1 MPKMYDQ
8 TGALIIEG
16 FLSAVISVLGN
27 DHDHGK
33 LRHVEYR
40 LQECF
45 REAQS
50 STRSEEFPIAL
61 LSKRK
66 HPSPT
71 GVSWLGL

>member
-1 MPKMYDQ
+1 MPKMYDP
-8 TGALIIEG
+8 TGTLIMEG

-27 DHDHGK
+27 DHGK
-33 LRHVEYR
+33 LRLVEYR
-40 LQECF
+40 LQECV

-61 LSKRK
+61 LSKRR

>member
-16 FLSAVISVLGN
+16 FLSAIISILGN
-27 DHDHGK
+27 DHGK
-33 LRHVEYR
+33 LRLVEYR
-40 LQECF
+40 LQEYF

-61 LSKRK
+61 LSKRR

-71 GVSWLGL
+71 GVSWLRL